1 MDRALEAF
9 NARDLERSFAGLPED
24 VEWAPLPVFPDIG
37 VLRGR
42 DELLDF
48 FSQLLT
54 DWPTYR
60 VELLEHEDDGRV
72 IRRRLRGSSERA
84 DARGI
89 GMELTMVQTWETDPQ
104 GRLRVVEELE
114 ESRMFE

>member
-9 NARDLERSFAGLPED
+9 NAGDLERSFAGLPED
-24 VEWAPLPVFPDIG
+24 IEWAPLPVFPDIG
-37 VLRGR
+37 VLHGR
-42 DELLDF
+42 DQLVGF
-48 FSQLLT
+48 FTQLLS

-72 IRRRLRGSSERA
+72 IRRRLRGSSA
-84 DARGI
+84 STDARGM
-89 GMELTMVQTWETDPQ
+89 GMELTMLQTWETDPD

-114 ESRMFE
+114 ESRMLE